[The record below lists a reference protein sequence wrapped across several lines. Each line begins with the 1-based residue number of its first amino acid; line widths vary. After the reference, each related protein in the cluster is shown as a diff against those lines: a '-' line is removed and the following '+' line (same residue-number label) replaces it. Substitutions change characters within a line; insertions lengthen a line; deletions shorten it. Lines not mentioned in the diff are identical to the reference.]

1 MAEDKISQFVNQLRK
16 EYSLQNLDEAHVE
29 NNPIKQLEK
38 WLIQALEI
46 NAKEPNAMVLCTVDK
61 EARPSSRIV
70 LLREFDENGLGFY
83 TNFESRKGR
92 EMSDN
97 KNVCLNFFWPELERQ
112 IRVEGTVQKQREEV
126 SDSYFASR
134 PSASKIGAWASAQ
147 SSKIPNRDVL
157 ENQFNNQSARFENK
171 EISRPP
177 FWGGFLVKPT
187 YFEFWQGRPSRLHD
201 RICYELINNDWQISR
216 LSP

>member
-16 EYSLQNLDEAHVE
+16 EYSLQSLDEAHVE

-38 WLIQALEI
+38 WLIHALEI

-61 EARPSSRIV
+61 DAKPSSRIV

-83 TNFESRKGR
+83 TNFESSKGR

-112 IRVEGTVQKQREEV
+112 IRVEGTVEKQKEEV

-147 SSKIPNRDVL
+147 SSKIPNREVL

>member
-1 MAEDKISQFVNQLRK
+1 MSQDKVSQFVNQLRK
-16 EYSLQNLDEAHVE
+16 EYSLQNLDETHVE

-38 WLIQALEI
+38 WLIHALEA
-46 NAKEPNAMVLCTVDK
+46 NANEPNAMVLCTVSKDSK
-61 EARPSSRIV
+61 PSSRVV

-83 TNFESRKGR
+83 TNFESRKGK
-92 EMSDN
+92 EMGFN

-112 IRVEGTVQKQREEV
+112 IRIEGTVEKQKEEI

-134 PSASKIGAWASAQ
+134 PMASKIGAWASAQ
-147 SSKIPNRDVL
+147 SAKIMSREIL
-157 ENQFNNQSARFENK
+157 ENEFKNQSAKFENK
-171 EISRPP
+171 EVSRPP

-201 RICYELINNDWQISR
+201 RICFELKKNSWKISR